1 LIIEKL
7 IIKNYKLF
15 QNFECDL
22 NKDISILVGDN
33 EEGKSTILEVI
44 NLLLTGKLNGRS
56 IYYELTPYLCNKTAI
71 NDYISELE
79 TGAKNPPPDIL
90 LELYLQDNEQL
101 LFLKGTN
108 NSKKINAAGIYMHLE
123 FNDKFSEEYL
133 EYIDDSARV
142 ETIPI
147 EYYDVTW
154 CSFANETLTSRKIPV
169 NTTLVDTSIQKNYYG
184 TDQYIS
190 KIIDDSLDMKEKTDL
205 SLNFRK
211 LKESFAAEQTIKN
224 INQKLSARKGIIS
237 DKDLSVSVDI
247 SAKSN
252 WESTLTS
259 YLDDIPFKFIGKG
272 EQNSIKINLTI
283 ESEAEESQVILIEEP
298 ENHLSFSN
306 MSKLINKI
314 KDKCRGKQLIL
325 TTHSTF
331 VLNKLGINNVILLNN
346 ENNMKLEDLSIET
359 QRYFQKLPGY
369 DTLRLILSQRPI
381 LVEGPSDELIIQKAY
396 WQKYGRLPIEDGRD
410 IITVR
415 GLSFKRFLEIAKIL
429 NKKVSVVTDNDGDVE
444 NLKRKYVDYLDDRN
458 IDIWYSDDVNAK
470 TLEPQILKV
479 NTAET
484 LNNIFGTSKNKEEL
498 EKYMASNK
506 TDSALKIFESE
517 LEIKIPEYINDAIE

>member
-1 LIIEKL
+1 LIIDKL
-7 IIKNYKLF
+7 VIQNYKLF
-15 QNFECDL
+15 RKFECDF
-22 NKDISILVGDN
+22 NENISILVGDN
-33 EEGKSTILEVI
+33 EEGKSTILETI

-56 IYYELTPYLCNKTAI
+56 IYYELTPYLCNKAAI

-79 TGAKNPPPDIL
+79 NGAKNPPPDIL
-90 LELYLQDNEQL
+90 LELYLEDDEQVS
-101 LFLKGTN
+101 FLKGTN
-108 NSKKINAAGIYMHLE
+108 NSKKINAAGIYMSIK

-133 EYIDDSARV
+133 EYINDSARV

-184 TDQYIS
+184 TDQYIA

-211 LKESFAAEQTIKN
+211 LKESFAAEKTIKN
-224 INQKLSARKGIIS
+224 INEKLSAKKGIIS
-237 DKDLSVSVDI
+237 DKELSVSVDI

-259 YLDDIPFKFIGKG
+259 YLDDIPFEYIGKG

-283 ESEAEESQVILIEEP
+283 ESKAEESQVILIEEP

-306 MSKLINKI
+306 MSRLINKI
-314 KDKCRGKQLIL
+314 QDKCQGKQLIL

-331 VLNKLGINNVILLNN
+331 VLNKLGIKKVILLNN
-346 ENNMKLEDLSIET
+346 ENNMKLEDLTLGT

-369 DTLRLILSQRPI
+369 DTLRLILSERPI

-396 WQKYGRLPIEDGRD
+396 LQEHDKLPIEDGRD

-415 GLSFKRFLEIAKIL
+415 GLSFKRFLEIARIL
-429 NKKVSVVTDNDGDVE
+429 DKEVSVATDNDGDVVK
-444 NLKRKYVDYLDDRN
+444 LKRKYKDYLDDEK
-458 IDIWYSDDVNAK
+458 IHIWYSDDENFE

-479 NTAET
+479 NAVET
-484 LNNIFGTSKNKEEL
+484 LNAIFDTNKDEEEL
-498 EKYMASNK
+498 EKYMTSNK
-506 TDSALKIFESE
+506 TDSALKIFEAE
-517 LEIKIPEYINDAIE
+517 LDINIPEYIKNAIE

>member
-1 LIIEKL
+1 MIIDKL
-7 IIKNYKLF
+7 VIQNYKLF
-15 QNFECDL
+15 QNFECDF
-22 NKDISILVGDN
+22 NQDISILVGDN
-33 EEGKSTILEVI
+33 EEGKSTILEAI

-71 NDYISELE
+71 NEYISYLE
-79 TGAKNPPPDIL
+79 TGMNTPPPDIL
-90 LELYLQDNEQL
+90 LELYLQNNEQL
-101 LFLKGTN
+101 SFLKGTN
-108 NSKKINAAGIYMHLE
+108 NSKRINAAGIYMHIK

-133 EYIDDSARV
+133 EYIGDSARV

-147 EYYDVTW
+147 EYYDVSW

-169 NTTLVDTSIQKNYYG
+169 NTTIVDTSIQKNYYG
-184 TDQYIS
+184 TDQYIA

-211 LKESFAAEQTIKN
+211 LKESFASEQTIKN
-224 INQKLSARKGIIS
+224 INQKLSAKKGIIS

-247 SAKSN
+247 SARSN

-283 ESEAEESQVILIEEP
+283 ESKAEESQVILIEEP

-314 KDKCRGKQLIL
+314 QEKCQGKQLIL

-346 ENNMKLEDLSIET
+346 ENNMKLKDLSRET

-369 DTLRLILSQRPI
+369 DTLRLILSKRPI

-396 WQKYGRLPIEDGRD
+396 MQKYNKLPIEAGRD

-415 GLSFKRFLEIAKIL
+415 GLSFKRFLEIAKL
-429 NKKVSVVTDNDGDVE
+429 LEKEVSVVTDNDGDLE
-444 NLKRKYVDYLDDRN
+444 KLERKYED
-458 IDIWYSDDVNAK
+458 YSDDKNICICYSDDEALK
-470 TLEPQILKV
+470 TLEPQILGV
-479 NTAET
+479 NDTEI
-484 LNNIFGTSKNKEEL
+484 LNDIFGTNKSKAEL
-498 EKYMASNK
+498 EKYMDSNK
-506 TDSALKIFESE
+506 TESALKIFESGVD
-517 LEIKIPEYINDAIE
+517 INIPEYINYAIE

>member
-1 LIIEKL
+1 
-7 IIKNYKLF
+7 
-15 QNFECDL
+15 
-22 NKDISILVGDN
+22 
-33 EEGKSTILEVI
+33 
-44 NLLLTGKLNGRS
+44 
-56 IYYELTPYLCNKTAI
+56 
-71 NDYISELE
+71 
-79 TGAKNPPPDIL
+79 
-90 LELYLQDNEQL
+90 
-101 LFLKGTN
+101 
-108 NSKKINAAGIYMHLE
+108 
-123 FNDKFSEEYL
+123 
-133 EYIDDSARV
+133 
-142 ETIPI
+142 
-147 EYYDVTW
+147 
-154 CSFANETLTSRKIPV
+154 
-169 NTTLVDTSIQKNYYG
+169 
-184 TDQYIS
+184 
-190 KIIDDSLDMKEKTDL
+190 
-205 SLNFRK
+205 
-211 LKESFAAEQTIKN
+211 
-224 INQKLSARKGIIS
+224 
-237 DKDLSVSVDI
+237 VSVDI